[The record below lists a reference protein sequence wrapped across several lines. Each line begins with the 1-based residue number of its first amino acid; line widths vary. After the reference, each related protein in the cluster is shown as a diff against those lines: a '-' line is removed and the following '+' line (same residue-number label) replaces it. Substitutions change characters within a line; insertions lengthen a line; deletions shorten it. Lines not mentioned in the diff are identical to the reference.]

1 MSNVKITVRS
11 VLIEASDSDGSEFSD
26 RYDKDDLLQDD
37 GEATA
42 SVQTPLS
49 SVSSKSSPKYP
60 SQLKTQHCPYPDCSK
75 SFNRRAR
82 LNEHLHSHTNTRPF
96 KCPHPPCEKDF
107 LRKTHLSHH
116 VKSTHSDVRD
126 YLCAWDGCGK
136 VFLTGTRLKR
146 HHAAHE
152 GREKFKCSVDGCGQ
166 TFRKHATLQKHTTS
180 VHEGRPRYV
189 CEKQGEDGTI
199 CGAGFETAAKL
210 KTHHGR
216 VHGTSRFWCT
226 LCTSNEMFDQPSTG
240 VQERL
245 AFTTYGELQTHNRTV
260 HPPSCETCNTKF
272 QTLKELK
279 RHVEAEH
286 GDLDPL
292 SRPEHICTEPGC
304 GRSFTKKGN
313 LIVHTKTVHAGE
325 KAFVCGSVD
334 PTTLNNVS
342 DWLGHDSCG
351 RAFTTKKN
359 LEEHIRTAHLGL
371 EHSRKSKQNP
381 KKNKVKRATEVGR
394 LTGTAYEEVGHEIPC
409 LRAECEFRFAR
420 EYDLDMHLQ
429 SKHGLA
435 DFEIQIMRAGR
446 DEVGQDLF
454 RYGLST
460 DSESARVFEE
470 RLGLRGYDTGVADA
484 GSIGPNEGT
493 NVEDELD
500 EAAARGGE
508 FWIGANYG
516 EEEDEWESERER
528 ERIMMLIDGDIRAAD
543 DDDKTMID
551 PVLR

>member
-1 MSNVKITVRS
+1 MSSVKIIVSTI
-11 VLIEASDSDGSEFSD
+11 LIEVLDSDGSELSD
-26 RYDKDDLLQDD
+26 RHAKDDLFQDD
-37 GEATA
+37 GEAITR
-42 SVQTPLS
+42 VQTPLS
-49 SVSSKSSPKYP
+49 SISSKSSPKYP
-60 SQLKTQHCPYPDCSK
+60 SQLKTQHCPYPDCTK

-96 KCPHPPCEKDF
+96 KCPHSPCEKDF

-116 VKSTHSDVRD
+116 IKSMHSDVRD
-126 YLCAWDGCGK
+126 YVCVWDGCGK

-152 GREKFKCSVDGCGQ
+152 GREKFKCNISGCGQ
-166 TFRKHATLQKHTTS
+166 TFRKHATLQRHITS
-180 VHEGRPRYV
+180 VHEGRPHYV
-189 CEKQGEDGTI
+189 CEKQEENGLT

-226 LCTSNEMFDQPSTG
+226 LCTSNEISDQQNPDSH
-240 VQERL
+240 ERL
-245 AFTTYGELQTHNRTV
+245 AFTTYGELQAHNRTV
-260 HPPSCETCNTKF
+260 HPPSCETCDTKF
-272 QTLKELK
+272 HTLKELK
-279 RHVEAEH
+279 RHNEAEH
-286 GDLDPL
+286 GNSDSHAQPC
-292 SRPEHICTEPGC
+292 HVCTEPGC

-325 KAFVCGSVD
+325 KAFVCGRID
-334 PTTLNNVS
+334 PNALNNVS

-359 LEEHIRTAHLGL
+359 LEEHVRTAHLGL
-371 EHSRKSKQNP
+371 EHSRKSKQTL
-381 KKNKVKRATEVGR
+381 KKNKARRATEIGR
-394 LTGTAYEEVGHEIPC
+394 LTGTTYEEVGYEIPC
-409 LRAECEFRFAR
+409 LLAECEFRFVR

-435 DFEIQIMRAGR
+435 DFEIQVMRAES
-446 DEVGQDLF
+446 DEVGQDIF
-454 RYGLST
+454 GYGLSA
-460 DSESARVFEE
+460 DIEAERVFEE
-470 RLGLRGYDTGVADA
+470 RLGLRGYDTGAADA
-484 GSIGPNEGT
+484 GDTGPNEGT

-508 FWIGANYG
+508 FWIGGSYG
-516 EEEDEWESERER
+516 EEEDHWEMERE
-528 ERIMMLIDGDIRAAD
+528 EMMMLIDGDQGTAD
-543 DDDKTMID
+543 EDDKTMID